1 MKPTCRDAS
10 RDSASCDPTPKKLIQ
25 SDHPVLSARDSSE
38 DLIRDGFLP
47 HTGKNPSTDDFAP
60 CGFGSL
66 RPSRG
71 QPETGAYDCRPM
83 ATPPAQA
90 QFSVTVRVEL
100 DARHEPLG
108 KLTAEIAGAG
118 GALQGVDLV
127 PGAGSEGKRVRE
139 FTIDARDQAHW
150 EEILRAIGSTRGA
163 RVLDYVDRTMQMH
176 RGGKIAQQN
185 KYPLK
190 TRDDL
195 SMAYTPGVARVC
207 QQIAADRSKAF
218 EYTIKRN
225 TVAVVSDGSAVLGL
239 GDIGPEAA
247 MPVMEGK
254 AMLFKEFA
262 NVDAFPICLS
272 TRDPEQIVN
281 AVKLVSPTFGG
292 INLEDISAPRCFEI
306 EERLKDEIDIPV
318 FHDDQHGTAVV
329 VMAALFNAL
338 KIVGKRL
345 EDLRVLVVGLGAA
358 GIAVTKMMH
367 ASGVTRVIG
376 CDRRGALSTDREDYA
391 AGEMSEIKR
400 WYAESSNPERLQGS
414 PAEVIESCDLFI
426 GLSGPGIIPAEAL
439 GKMANDPIVFAMAN
453 PNPEVMPE
461 EAEPYVR
468 IMATGRSDYPNQ
480 INNVL
485 CFPGIFRGALD
496 AGAPRITEE
505 MKLAAA
511 KGIAEVV
518 EEEDLSEDYIIPS
531 VFDRGVAPAVAEAV
545 IHEARREGI
554 ARVSEETG
562 TFSTVD

>member
-1 MKPTCRDAS
+1 MPA
-10 RDSASCDPTPKKLIQ
+10 I
-25 SDHPVLSARDSSE
+25 
-38 DLIRDGFLP
+38 
-47 HTGKNPSTDDFAP
+47 PSV
-60 CGFGSL
+60 S
-66 RPSRG
+66 
-71 QPETGAYDCRPM
+71 
-83 ATPPAQA
+83 A

-100 DARHEPLG
+100 DARQEPLG
-108 KLTAEIAGAG
+108 KLTAQIAEAG

-127 PGAGSEGKRVRE
+127 PGAGAEGKRVRE
-139 FTIDARDQAHW
+139 FTIDARDRAHW

-163 RVLDYVDRTMQMH
+163 RVLGYVDRTLQMH

-207 QQIAADRSKAF
+207 QVIAGDRSKAF
-218 EYTIKRN
+218 EFTIKRN

-262 NVDAFPICLS
+262 DVDAFPICLD
-272 TRDPEQIVN
+272 TRDPDQIVN
-281 AVKLVSPTFGG
+281 AVRLLAPTFGG

-306 EERLKDEIDIPV
+306 EQRLKDELDIPV

-329 VMAALFNAL
+329 TMAALFNGL
-338 KIVGKRL
+338 KIVGKCL

-358 GIAVTKMMH
+358 GVAVTKMMLE
-367 ASGVTRVIG
+367 SGVTHVIG
-376 CDRRGALSTDREDYA
+376 CDRQGAVSTEREDYVN
-391 AGEMSEIKR
+391 GDMSDIKR
-400 WYAESSNPERLQGS
+400 WYAENSNPDQLQGG
-414 PAEVIESCDLFI
+414 PADVIEGCDLFI
-426 GLSGPGIIPAEAL
+426 GVSGPGIIEAEDLA
-439 GKMANDPIVFAMAN
+439 KMAEDAIVFAMAN

-461 EAEPYVR
+461 EAGPHVR

-511 KGIAEVV
+511 KGIAGVV
-518 EEEDLSEDYIIPS
+518 APDDLSEDYIIPS
-531 VFDRGVAPAVAEAV
+531 VFDRDVAPAVAEAV
-545 IHEARREGI
+545 ISEARSSGI
-554 ARVSEETG
+554 ARFSEETG
-562 TFSTVD
+562 TFRAIE

>member
-1 MKPTCRDAS
+1 MPA
-10 RDSASCDPTPKKLIQ
+10 I
-25 SDHPVLSARDSSE
+25 
-38 DLIRDGFLP
+38 
-47 HTGKNPSTDDFAP
+47 PSV
-60 CGFGSL
+60 S
-66 RPSRG
+66 
-71 QPETGAYDCRPM
+71 
-83 ATPPAQA
+83 A

-100 DARHEPLG
+100 DARQEPLG
-108 KLTAEIAGAG
+108 KLTGQIAEAG

-127 PGAGSEGKRVRE
+127 PGAGGEGKRVRE
-139 FTIDARDQAHW
+139 FTIDARNQQHW

-163 RVLDYVDRTMQMH
+163 RVLGYVDRTLQMH

-207 QQIAADRSKAF
+207 QEIAADRSKAF
-218 EYTIKRN
+218 EFTIKRN

-254 AMLFKEFA
+254 CMLFKEFA
-262 NVDAFPICLS
+262 DVDAFPICLD
-272 TRDPEQIVN
+272 TRDPEQIIN
-281 AVKLVSPTFGG
+281 AVRLMAPTFGG

-306 EERLKDEIDIPV
+306 EQRLKEEIDIPV

-329 VMAALFNAL
+329 TMAALFNAL
-338 KIVGKRL
+338 KIVGKNL

-358 GIAVTKMMH
+358 GVAVTKMMLE
-367 ASGVTRVIG
+367 SGVTHVIG
-376 CDRRGALSTDREDYA
+376 CDRQGALSTAREDYES
-391 AGEMSEIKR
+391 GEMSEIKR
-400 WYAESSNPERLQGS
+400 WYAENSNPDRLQGG
-414 PAEVIESCDLFI
+414 PADVIEGCDLFI
-426 GLSGPGIIPAEAL
+426 GVSGPGIIEAEDL
-439 GKMANDPIVFAMAN
+439 GKMADDAIVFAMAN

-461 EAEPYVR
+461 EAVPYVR

-485 CFPGIFRGALD
+485 AFPGIFRGALD

-511 KGIAEVV
+511 QAIADVV
-518 EEEDLSEDYIIPS
+518 APDDLSEDYIIPS
-531 VFDRGVAPAVAEAV
+531 VFDRDVAPAVARAV
-545 IHEARREGI
+545 VEEARRDGI
-554 ARVSEETG
+554 ARFSEETG
-562 TFSTVD
+562 TFTAVE